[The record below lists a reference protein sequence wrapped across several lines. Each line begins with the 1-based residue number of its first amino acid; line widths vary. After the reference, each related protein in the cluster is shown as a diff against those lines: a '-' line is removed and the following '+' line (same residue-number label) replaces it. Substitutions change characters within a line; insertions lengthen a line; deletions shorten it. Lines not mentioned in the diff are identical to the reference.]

1 MKRGQIFL
9 VLLVLL
15 LSTTTGFPSAQGK
28 PAKRNTP
35 AEILKDIHAEVK
47 EMGFYE
53 NETFLR
59 REFHMNL
66 DGNDTN
72 KEEYVMV
79 FSQTIYGI
87 DKMTVQV
94 TYFEPQADNRF
105 IKHAV
110 ASREIKCDI
119 CGESVLI
126 QSCDYS
132 EKESHPVLIE
142 ILSGIRSKKRLLGL
156 IRKDGI

>member
-15 LSTTTGFPSAQGK
+15 LSTTTGFPFAQGK

-119 CGESVLI
+119 CNGIIDNDIEAILG
-126 QSCDYS
+126 YH
-132 EKESHPVLIE
+132 EKCKEQEDTFVME
-142 ILSGIRSKKRLLGL
+142 AF
-156 IRKDGI
+156 